1 MCECIRKQVLE
12 GVVLSKLSLSSEA
25 ELVIGLTLLTQSLRI
40 VTYKR
45 LIQGIKKREK
55 LTYFKYYHYRNYP
68 VHTDQCYGS
77 VSSVL

>member
-1 MCECIRKQVLE
+1 MCECIREQVLE

-45 LIQGIKKREK
+45 LIQGI
-55 LTYFKYYHYRNYP
+55 
-68 VHTDQCYGS
+68 
-77 VSSVL
+77 

>member
-45 LIQGIKKREK
+45 LIQGIKREK
-55 LTYFKYYHYRNYP
+55 N
-68 VHTDQCYGS
+68 
-77 VSSVL
+77 